1 MKIVLHAGFHK
12 TGTTT
17 VQNAL
22 KTNRSTLA
30 PEIHILLKNDLTGL
44 IGATKGYSSSLAPLD
59 LALISF
65 ETAQVAQT
73 LRDHHAVIISAESLC
88 GHIPGRDSIRDYA
101 AAPEILRCITGAINQ
116 TLPQAELTVALT
128 VRPASDWLLSCYTQH
143 LRASRMRSTADEYLD
158 EFADC
163 ANLDEMARLIAD
175 AVSPTPTLVYDA
187 LASRRHRLGLLDS
200 LLDIVQYP
208 ATKRSALAPV
218 ADANIGP
225 SPAQLAALLEVNR
238 SAQSQ
243 KDVLAARQRLI
254 KGTT

>member
-44 IGATKGYSSSLAPLD
+44 IGATKGYSSSLDPLD

-88 GHIPGRDSIRDYA
+88 GH
-101 AAPEILRCITGAINQ
+101 C
-116 TLPQAELTVALT
+116 
-128 VRPASDWLLSCYTQH
+128 LLYT
-143 LRASRMRSTADEYLD
+143 S
-158 EFADC
+158 
-163 ANLDEMARLIAD
+163 
-175 AVSPTPTLVYDA
+175 
-187 LASRRHRLGLLDS
+187 
-200 LLDIVQYP
+200 
-208 ATKRSALAPV
+208 
-218 ADANIGP
+218 P
-225 SPAQLAALLEVNR
+225 SPR
-238 SAQSQ
+238 
-243 KDVLAARQRLI
+243 D
-254 KGTT
+254 